1 MCDINMQQKTLQKGF
16 IGYKG
21 SSIAD
26 WVNGRETEDWSGCYI
41 GQSLE
46 QAKGYIIGDSGNG
59 ISSVWKCYLKDS
71 VNAYCFTGS
80 YLADSS
86 VSSLEK
92 ANRVKEIIHMEETKL
107 LIPTLGEQDTV
118 YRGPELEDRIETI
131 IPWSLVDKLIEHEK
145 YREYNIKNY
154 KVVGWRNPGQKDWSP
169 MSEEPK
175 N

>member
-1 MCDINMQQKTLQKGF
+1 MCDINMQQKTLPRGF

-21 SSIAD
+21 SSIENWD
-26 WVNGRETEDWSGCYI
+26 KGDETKDWSGCYI
-41 GQSLE
+41 GQSIE

-59 ISSVWKCYLKDS
+59 ISSVWRCMLKNS

-86 VSSLEK
+86 VSCLEK
-92 ANRVKEIIHMEETKL
+92 AKRVKEIIHIEKKKL
-107 LIPTLGEQDTV
+107 LIPTLGERNYV
-118 YRGPELEDRIETI
+118 YQGPEIEDRIETI

-145 YREYNIKNY
+145 YREYKIKNY
-154 KVVGWRNPGQKDWSP
+154 DVVAWRNPGKKDWSS